1 VADGAPTAIGMVLGE
16 AYRLTREI
24 GRGGMGAV
32 YEGVHLRLNRRVA
45 VKLMARELA
54 MNTEALARFRREA
67 EVTSQL
73 GHPHIVQVFDFGE
86 APTGEPYLVMEFL
99 EGEDLDARLRRTGR
113 QPVALAVHVVKQ
125 IASALAATH
134 AKGIVHR
141 DLKPANVFMLSVEG
155 VTDFVKVVDF
165 GISKVKAATTRLT
178 AAAAVMGTPNYMSP
192 EQAAGR
198 IDEIDSATDQWALA
212 CIAYELLAGRPPFVG
227 DSIASLLYQVVHE
240 APSPLA
246 ASTHG
251 LPSGLQDVLS
261 CALSKKPAERFASV
275 AAFARAFEGAATGV
289 AVAASPPSSAATAP
303 TGLAMVPPGLS
314 VPRVATEA
322 SPLKPAATTFSA
334 AAGEAMSISTAARAP
349 GAAGQRR
356 LLAGVGALAVAGL
369 AVGAVALT
377 RPRGAVAPVVVSA
390 SAAPPSAPPA
400 PVAAPTPPPVAPAV
414 APAPAEPVAAPTPAS
429 AAATARPTPAPGE
442 DQAPAPTRTRHR
454 KAKGTTADGA
464 QASASSAPSSS
475 AVAPAADAPT
485 WPPQPKTAPAD
496 APTWPPQPKAAAD
509 APTWPPQPKAAAD
522 APAWPPPQGTGA
534 ADGAKPPKQRRHLMQ
549 RIFGD

>member
-1 VADGAPTAIGMVLGE
+1 MADGAPTAIGMVLGE

-32 YEGVHLRLNRRVA
+32 YEGVHLRLSRRVA

-86 APTGEPYLVMEFL
+86 APTGEPYLVMELL

-113 QPVALAVHVVKQ
+113 QPVAVAVHIVKQ

-141 DLKPANVFMLSVEG
+141 DLKPANVFMLAVEG
-155 VTDFVKVVDF
+155 ETDFVKVVDF

-246 ASTHG
+246 ASTLG

-275 AAFARAFEGAATGV
+275 AAFARAFEERGHGRRRRGV
-289 AVAASPPSSAATAP
+289 ASVVGRHGADGARDGADGPFRSARRDRGIAAQAR
-303 TGLAMVPPGLS
+303 GDDDVLRGGGRGRCRFRRL
-314 VPRVATEA
+314 R
-322 SPLKPAATTFSA
+322 
-334 AAGEAMSISTAARAP
+334 AARP
-349 GAAGQRR
+349 GRRGQRR

-377 RPRGAVAPVVVSA
+377 RPRGAVAPAAVSA
-390 SAAPPSAPPA
+390 SAAPPSAPPAPAAA

-414 APAPAEPVAAPTPAS
+414 APAPAAPVAAPTPAPS
-429 AAATARPTPAPGE
+429 AATARATPPPGE
-442 DQAPAPTRTRHR
+442 DQAPAPTRARHR
-454 KAKGTTADGA
+454 RAKGTSADGA

-496 APTWPPQPKAAAD
+496 APTWPPQPKT
-509 APTWPPQPKAAAD
+509 APAD